1 MDLFIRVSLFLWIPV
16 GILSTAS
23 TACSEEDADNA
34 TSIEFKHVFGN
45 MAYEFSQKPKSWYQA
60 QESCKERGGKLLRAL
75 NCKTKSFLQDFSKE
89 RHTKNLTWWVATG
102 VLGQYQ
108 GPVIGE

>member
-1 MDLFIRVSLFLWIPV
+1 MDLFIRASLFLWISV
-16 GILSTAS
+16 GIVSTAS
-23 TACSEEDADNA
+23 TACSEEDADNT
-34 TSIEFKHVFGN
+34 TSMKFKHVFEN

-60 QESCKERGGKLLRAL
+60 QESCKERGGKLLMTL
-75 NCKTKSFLQDFSKE
+75 NCKIKSFLEDFSNE
-89 RHTKNLTWWVATG
+89 RHTKKLTWWVATG